1 MKEND
6 FDVIVVGAGTGGC
19 TVAKVIGNKGYSI
32 ALVDKKKKEEIG
44 NKICGDEI
52 LEEQLLFMENIF
64 GNLKECIENKVRDGI
79 SIFPD
84 GSQVKLGTGN
94 GCIFNRHKMGQI
106 ILKRTLKNRK
116 VRLFDHTAVL
126 DIKKNKILALNLE
139 KKERFSLSAKII
151 VDASGFDAIIR
162 RGIKLKDG
170 GMGLKNR
177 EFAILFRE
185 IIKVKEWKDDD
196 FCLFFFDDVKIPH
209 GYAWI
214 FPKGNNCINA
224 GLGFER
230 VVNKNPKISY
240 NSFFNFKK
248 LKVLSSGGGMVP
260 LRRSIS
266 NLVDDHFLTLGDA
279 ACHASPISG
288 GGIYNSLIAG
298 NLAAL
303 TAIDALKKQKYDEDT
318 LWDYN
323 IKYQTKYGKELAKE
337 EVIKVFL
344 FSLNYNEIK
353 NVMLKVKNKFS
364 LFTFKA
370 SLYNLLNLGVS
381 MSSMKEFH
389 LLKKIIK
396 VLKYTRKIDK
406 LYKNYPTKKERL
418 KKWDQELNDIFDH
431 VYDDFNSAAL
441 Q

>member
-1 MKEND
+1 MKKND

-44 NKICGDEI
+44 NKICGDGI

-64 GNLKECIENKVRDGI
+64 GNLKECIENKVKGAI
-79 SIFPD
+79 FIFPD
-84 GSQVKLGTGN
+84 GFQVKSIEN
-94 GCIFNRHKMGQI
+94 GCIFNRHKMGQV
-106 ILKRTLKNRK
+106 ILKRTLKNKK
-116 VRLFDHTAVL
+116 VRLFDHIAVL
-126 DIKKNKILALNLE
+126 DIKKNKILVLNLE
-139 KKERFSLSAKII
+139 KRERFSLSAKII

-162 RGIKLKDG
+162 RGIKANI

-185 IIKVKEWKDDD
+185 IVKLKEWKDDD
-196 FCLFFFDDVKIPH
+196 FCFFFFDYVKIPH

-230 VVNKNPKISY
+230 VVNKNPKILY
-240 NSFFNFKK
+240 DSFFNFKK

-260 LRRSIS
+260 VRRSIS
-266 NLVDDHFLTLGDA
+266 NMVDDHFLTLGDA
-279 ACHASPISG
+279 ACHASPITG
-288 GGIYNSLIAG
+288 GGIYNSVIAG

-303 TAIDALKKQKYDEDT
+303 TAIDVLKKQKYDEDA

-323 IKYQTKYGKELAKE
+323 IKYQTTYGKELAKE

-353 NVMLKVKNKFS
+353 NFMLKLKDKFS
-364 LFTFKA
+364 FFAFEA
-370 SLYNLLNLGVS
+370 SLYNLLNLGVAIL
-381 MSSMKEFH
+381 SMKEFS
-389 LLKKIIK
+389 LLKKFIK

-406 LYKNYPTKKERL
+406 LYKNYPRKKERL
-418 KKWDQELNDIFDH
+418 RKWDKELNDIFDH
-431 VYDDFNSAAL
+431 VYDDFNSTVP